1 MAAGFAAVFF
11 AGAAFFAGVVFLA
24 AALALVVEVVPVT
37 AWMTEVSEH
46 EVERYNSLFTFF
58 AAPLFDGAVVFLVVV
73 VALALAAVVFRPD
86 AGFVVVAAFA
96 LVAAGFFSVFFSE
109 AGLALLPEALAAAGL
124 ALGLAAVVLALL
136 AGLF

>member
-1 MAAGFAAVFF
+1 
-11 AGAAFFAGVVFLA
+11 
-24 AALALVVEVVPVT
+24 
-37 AWMTEVSEH
+37 
-46 EVERYNSLFTFF
+46 
-58 AAPLFDGAVVFLVVV
+58 VVFLVVV